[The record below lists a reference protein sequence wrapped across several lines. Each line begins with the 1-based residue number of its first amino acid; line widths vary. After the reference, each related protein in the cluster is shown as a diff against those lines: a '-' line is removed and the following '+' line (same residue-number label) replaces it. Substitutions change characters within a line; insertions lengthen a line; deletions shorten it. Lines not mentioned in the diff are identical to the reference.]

1 MYGCKFIH
9 LSHVCVT
16 IYRIHNALFSDARLK
31 TVWKC
36 LNIYL
41 YKVIFRLMIEIVY
54 IVVIKDGIMLK
65 KKRKMLYCSKKC
77 HMWINHIIDSNKN
90 KYW

>member
-31 TVWKC
+31 TV
-36 LNIYL
+36 
-41 YKVIFRLMIEIVY
+41 
-54 IVVIKDGIMLK
+54 
-65 KKRKMLYCSKKC
+65 
-77 HMWINHIIDSNKN
+77 
-90 KYW
+90 